1 MSFMTDIADLL
12 VYAGAGIK
20 GTSIFVGRMP
30 DSPDECVSVMP
41 YQGLPPMY
49 VQERSGPAYQRPSFQ
64 VLIRGARDS
73 TLATEAR
80 AAAIHDYLAA
90 VSNQSVNGTFYLAI
104 RPNAPAFPL
113 TRDGNDR
120 DLWVVNAQAV
130 HRS

>member
-12 VYAGAGIK
+12 VLAGAGAK
-20 GTSIFVGRMP
+20 ASTIFVGRMP
-30 DSPDECVSVMP
+30 DAPDECVSVMP
-41 YQGLPPMY
+41 YQGLPAMY
-49 VQERSGPAYQRPSFQ
+49 VQEQATPAYQRPSFQ
-64 VLIRGARDS
+64 VLIRGSRDS

-80 AAAIHDYLAA
+80 ATAIHDYLAA
-90 VSNQSVNGTFYLAI
+90 VSNRLVNSTFYLAI

-113 TRDGNDR
+113 PRDGNDR